1 MKIRYKEGMPRWILC
16 LSYSTASKYL
26 LCTFIY
32 LHHTLLISTHYIYTL
47 GCDLVTNPAHCSK
60 IL

>member
-1 MKIRYKEGMPRWILC
+1 MEIRYKEGMPRWILC

-32 LHHTLLISTHYIYTL
+32 LHHTLLISTQYLYT
-47 GCDLVTNPAHCSK
+47 H
-60 IL
+60 ILLEDEKSC